1 MKVPSISSGFYLIG
15 TPIQGEEGVDETMRL
30 ARYQQSNM
38 ESYGVLV
45 DHEIICLLALPKAL
59 KYSPPLNFSQLIA
72 LGNNGTKIVE
82 QMMKSSTQKE
92 KRDATID
99 LDDVTLLAPILEPPK
114 IVCLGL
120 NYKDHAE
127 EQGKNTPDEPV
138 IFMKP
143 RTAIVGPGQPII
155 RPKLVK
161 QLDYEAELA
170 IVIGEKGKNIP
181 VSEAKRYVFGYTVFN
196 DVSAR
201 DIQFKDKQWTR
212 GKSFDTFAPMGPCIT
227 TTNQVKNPN
236 NLVVRTR
243 VNDELRQNSSTK
255 NMVFNVYEIIHH
267 LSQVMTL
274 EAGDVIATG
283 TPAGVGVFMKPK
295 PKFLSPG
302 DLVEVEIDKIGT
314 LRNTVSKGR

>member
-1 MKVPSISSGFYLIG
+1 MK
-15 TPIQGEEGVDETMRL
+15 L
-30 ARYQQSNM
+30 ARYLHSNM

-45 DHEIICLLALPKAL
+45 DHGIICFLALPKAL
-59 KYSPPLNFSQLIA
+59 KCNPPLTLHELIA
-72 LGNNGTKIVE
+72 LSSKGVKIAE
-82 QMMKSSTQKE
+82 QLVRSSTRNE
-92 KRDATID
+92 KGNATIS
-99 LDDVTLLAPILEPPK
+99 LDDVTLLSPVSSPPK

-127 EQGKNTPDEPV
+127 EQGKDTPDEP
-138 IFMKP
+138 ILFMKP
-143 RTAIVGPGQPII
+143 RTAIIGSEQTII
-155 RPKLVK
+155 RPKIVK

-170 IVIGEKGKNIP
+170 IVIGDKGKNIR
-181 VSEAKRYVFGYTVFN
+181 VSEAEKHIFGYTAFN

-227 TTNQVKNPN
+227 TANQIGDPN
-236 NLVVRTR
+236 NLRVRTR
-243 VNDELRQNSSTK
+243 VNGELRQDSSTK
-255 NMVFNVYEIIHH
+255 NMVFNVYEIVHH

-274 EAGDVIATG
+274 EPGDIIATG

-302 DLVEVEIDKIGT
+302 DLVEVEIEKIGI
-314 LRNTVSKGR
+314 LRNIISREE